1 MNKRS
6 NILNLISSYLNSLN
20 INPIFVMDSLSG
32 VTHFCTSSDDKR
44 TFKILCIIDNNG
56 NLKEDFINIKKVIEL
71 KEFI

>member
-32 VTHFCTSSDDKR
+32 VTQFCTSSDDKI
-44 TFKILCIIDNNG
+44 TFKILCSIDKNG